1 VDDDLIEWAHLY
13 ALHALDDEDLRALD
27 ERLGDADETTRAEFD
42 TAVRL
47 ARETMAAASS
57 LVAVT
62 PPASLRRDLLRQVS
76 GDDLAKR
83 RNDEQRNDERRNG
96 KRRWQVAVAS
106 AAAAVVFLVGG
117 VVIGRQVT
125 QAPPAPSVTAQILDS
140 PDMQSSSTDIPGGGT
155 ATAMYSKDANAA
167 MLVMNGVAPPQ
178 PDTVY
183 QMWLV
188 RDSEPVPAGTMGP
201 EQVSPTTTAV
211 LQDLDGA
218 TQLGF
223 TVEPPGGSSHPT
235 GTMFAAI
242 PLT

>member
-1 VDDDLIEWAHLY
+1 MDDDLIEWAHLY

-27 ERLGDADETTRAEFD
+27 ARLADADETTRAEFD

-62 PPASLRRDLLRQVS
+62 PPAALRRDLLRQVS

-83 RNDEQRNDERRNG
+83 RNS
-96 KRRWQVAVAS
+96 KRRWQITMAS
-106 AAAAVVFLVGG
+106 VAAAVVLLVGG
-117 VVIGRQVT
+117 VVIGRQLT
-125 QAPPAPSVTAQILDS
+125 ETPPATPVTAQILAAS
-140 PDMQSSSTDIPGGGT
+140 DMHSVTAEIPGGGT
-155 ATAMYSKDANAA
+155 ATTMYSKEANAA
-167 MLVMNGVAPPQ
+167 MLVMNGVTPPK

-188 RDSEPVPAGTMGP
+188 RGDEPVPAGTMGP
-201 EQVSPTTTAV
+201 DQVSPTTTAV
-211 LQDLDGA
+211 LEGIDGA

-223 TVEPPGGSSHPT
+223 TVEPPGGSWYPT
-235 GTMFAAI
+235 GTMFASI

>member
-1 VDDDLIEWAHLY
+1 MDDDLIEWAHLY

-27 ERLGDADETTRAEFD
+27 ARLADADETTRAEFD

-62 PPASLRRDLLRQVS
+62 PPAALRRDQLRQVS
-76 GDDLAKR
+76 GDDLSKR
-83 RNDEQRNDERRNG
+83 RNS
-96 KRRWQVAVAS
+96 KLRWQITMAS
-106 AAAAVVFLVGG
+106 VAAAVVLLVGG
-117 VVIGRQVT
+117 VVIGRQLT
-125 QAPPAPSVTAQILDS
+125 ETPPATPVTAQILAAS
-140 PDMQSSSTDIPGGGT
+140 DMHSVTAEIPGGGT
-155 ATAMYSKDANAA
+155 ATTMYSKEANAA
-167 MLVMNGVAPPQ
+167 MLVMNGVTPPK

-188 RDSEPVPAGTMGP
+188 RGDEPVPAGTMGP
-201 EQVSPTTTAV
+201 DQVSPTTTAV
-211 LQDLDGA
+211 LEGIDGA

-223 TVEPPGGSSHPT
+223 TVEPPGGSSYPT
-235 GTMFAAI
+235 GTMFASI

>member
-1 VDDDLIEWAHLY
+1 MDDDLIEWAHLY

-27 ERLGDADETTRAEFD
+27 ARLADADATTRAEFD

-62 PPASLRRDLLRQVS
+62 PPAALRRNLLRQVS

-83 RNDEQRNDERRNG
+83 RNDGRRNG
-96 KRRWQVAVAS
+96 KRRWQIAVAS

-117 VVIGRQVT
+117 VVIGRQFT
-125 QAPPAPSVTAQILDS
+125 EAPPAPSVTAQILDA

-155 ATAMYSKDANAA
+155 ATAMFSKDANAA
-167 MLVMNGVAPPQ
+167 MLVMNGVTPPQ

-188 RDSEPVPAGTMGP
+188 RGDEPVPAGTMGP
-201 EQVSPTTTAV
+201 DQVSPTTTAV
-211 LQDLDGA
+211 LEDLDGA

-223 TVEPPGGSSHPT
+223 TVEPPGGSSYPT
-235 GTMFAAI
+235 GTMFASI

>member
-1 VDDDLIEWAHLY
+1 MDDDLIEWAHAY
-13 ALHALDDEDLRALD
+13 ALHALDDDERHALD
-27 ERLGDADETTRAEFD
+27 SKLADADDDTRAQFD

-62 PPASLRRDLLRQVS
+62 PPSSLRRDLLRQVS
-76 GDDLAKR
+76 GDELA
-83 RNDEQRNDERRNG
+83 QRRNG
-96 KRRWQVAVAS
+96 KRRWQIAMTSV
-106 AAAAVVFLVGG
+106 AAAIVILVGG

-125 QAPPAPSVTAQILDS
+125 EAPPAPSVTAQILDS
-140 PDMQSSSTDIPGGGT
+140 PDMQSSSTAIPGGGT
-155 ATAMYSKDANAA
+155 ATAMYSKDTNAA

-188 RDSEPVPAGTMGP
+188 RGSEPVPAGTMAP
-201 EQVSPTTTAV
+201 DQVAPTTTAV
-211 LQDLDGA
+211 LEGLDGA
-218 TQLGF
+218 TKLGF
-223 TVEPPGGSSHPT
+223 TVEPPGGSTYPT